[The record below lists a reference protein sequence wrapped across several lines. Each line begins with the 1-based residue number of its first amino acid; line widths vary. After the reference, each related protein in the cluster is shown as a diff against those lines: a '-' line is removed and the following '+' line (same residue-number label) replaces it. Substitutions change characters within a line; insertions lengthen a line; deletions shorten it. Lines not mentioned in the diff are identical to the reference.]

1 VAIRQNE
8 PNSCPDRSAFH
19 RLGNGNGGTTW
30 LAAFPP
36 DRAVPLSQPLGCW
49 DSGTASRPPQRRF
62 RAPTVRLVGI
72 LACAALALGVV
83 GTAHSQSEPKSEP
96 NKAEPKPE
104 PKAKIAFIGDSTGDG
119 IWGGVSA
126 LLPREACLKNHIEL
140 GRFAKNSTGLTRP
153 ARFNWVDEVGR
164 IAESFKPQ
172 LFVISLGLN
181 DRQSVV
187 EHGTVTLETS
197 PDYPAKYR
205 GRVTAVLKS
214 VAAAKTGLLWV
225 GLPAMR
231 EAAADRDARDKNKY
245 FAQAIAEFADSGIEY
260 VEPWKLNP
268 SGEDK
273 FASFGPDKTGKM
285 IQIRASDGE
294 HFTPAGDLL
303 VAAYLLPKITATL
316 VKGGAKLGEACAI

>member
-1 VAIRQNE
+1 VAIWPTK
-8 PNSCPDRSAFH
+8 PNSGHDRSAFQ
-19 RLGNGNGGTTW
+19 RLGSGNGGTTW
-30 LAAFPP
+30 SAESAP
-36 DRAVPLSQPLGCW
+36 DRAVPLSHPLGRR
-49 DSGTASRPPQRRF
+49 DSGTASPCRRSRF
-62 RAPTVRLVGI
+62 RSLTARLAGV
-72 LACAALALGVV
+72 LACAALALSLGVV
-83 GTAHSQSEPKSEP
+83 GAAHSQGEPKSEP
-96 NKAEPKPE
+96 NKPE
-104 PKAKIAFIGDSTGDG
+104 PKSKIAFIGDSTGDG
-119 IWGGVSA
+119 LWGGVSG

-172 LFVISLGLN
+172 LFVMSLGLN

-214 VAAAKTGLLWV
+214 VAAAKASLLWV

-231 EAAADRDARDKNKY
+231 DAAADRDAREKNKY
-245 FAQAIAEFADSGIEY
+245 FAQAIDEFGDPHIEY

-303 VAAYLLPKITATL
+303 VAAYLLPKMTATL
-316 VKGGAKLGEACAI
+316 AKGGAKLGEACAS